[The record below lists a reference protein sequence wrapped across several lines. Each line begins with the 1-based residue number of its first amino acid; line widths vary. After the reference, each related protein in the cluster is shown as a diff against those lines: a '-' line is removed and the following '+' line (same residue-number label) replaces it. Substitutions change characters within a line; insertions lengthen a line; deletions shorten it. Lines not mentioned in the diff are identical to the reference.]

1 MKEID
6 VLGMHIT
13 DYSAVDAVKESLRY
27 LGNGAMNSIF
37 FVSSHILMEAGEREE
52 LKALLD
58 KMDMLLCGEPAV
70 LEVLGVNAPKR
81 REEVEDEV
89 FLRDFIK
96 RLGRAKQKVFF
107 VADSEEKAESLVN
120 YATQVHENII
130 VAGSFVV
137 TEDTTEEALIN
148 EINDVSPRTIISA
161 LPFEKQLHLMG
172 EKGHLVNADVLS
184 LTGLHLRDTTLV
196 QEDTSHQLYAEG
208 TLPEHSVVS
217 LAYQSESLGQNIV
230 QRLAIGKVA
239 LQLVCIG
246 AQLRVGHSL
255 EDVGES
261 LGSVHQRYYLLYLL
275 FTVAFEN

>member
-1 MKEID
+1 MCTSGKWGGLMKEID

-81 REEVEDEV
+81 REEIEDEV

-161 LPFEKQLHLMG
+161 LPFEMQLHLMG
-172 EKGHLVNADVLS
+172 EKGHLVNADVWI
-184 LTGLHLRDTTLV
+184 GLL
-196 QEDTSHQLYAEG
+196 EDAKLGNEIKKTPVHFLDAILCKQLF
-208 TLPEHSVVS
+208 VRKVKK
-217 LAYQSESLGQNIV
+217 YQSDG
-230 QRLAIGKVA
+230 
-239 LQLVCIG
+239 
-246 AQLRVGHSL
+246 
-255 EDVGES
+255 GES
-261 LGSVHQRYYLLYLL
+261 ANKEKKG
-275 FTVAFEN
+275 